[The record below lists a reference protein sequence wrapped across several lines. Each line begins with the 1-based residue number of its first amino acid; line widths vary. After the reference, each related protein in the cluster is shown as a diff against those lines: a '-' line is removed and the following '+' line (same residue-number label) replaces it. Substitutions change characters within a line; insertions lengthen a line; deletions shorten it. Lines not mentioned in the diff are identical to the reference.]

1 MRTGILRS
9 ELGSYPILD
18 LETTMQTLPPAP
30 VVQLTDQQN
39 TTLMNLY
46 TELQE
51 LRKENEE
58 QKKINTELRKLL
70 PNTSNDPSLEY

>member
-1 MRTGILRS
+1 
-9 ELGSYPILD
+9 
-18 LETTMQTLPPAP
+18 
-30 VVQLTDQQN
+30 
-39 TTLMNLY
+39 MNLY